1 MIELHLGGSGGTVTV
16 SYERW
21 GGGRVSVEHGHR
33 GNVFTLDTAEAR
45 HLAAMLL
52 SCAEE
57 SDRIEDRRR
66 RTVAA
71 ES

>member
-16 SYERW
+16 SYDRW
-21 GGGRVSVEHGHR
+21 GGGRVSVEHGH
-33 GNVFTLDTAEAR
+33 GHVFTLDTAEAR

-66 RTVAA
+66 RAVAA
-71 ES
+71 GG